1 MKQGFIIKVNA
12 GLYRVF
18 SDGRSYDCRARG
30 KFRFEEMTPT
40 CGDYVKF
47 SEKDLYLLEILPR
60 KNHFTRPPIANIDQI
75 VIVSSLVN
83 PHISLSL
90 INRFVTLAEIANMR
104 PLIVLT
110 KTDLVTDI
118 SEYEPIFNLFE
129 SLHYDVHMISSKTG
143 TGIAELS
150 EKLKGIKSVFTGQS
164 GVGKST
170 LLNQLIPN
178 LNQKTEEIS
187 RSLGRG
193 KHITRVVEF
202 IPYFD
207 GWIADTP
214 GFSLIEFDISV
225 QDLAVSFPGFDHFY
239 QQCRFRDCLHE
250 TEQGCAV
257 KKEVEA
263 GNISKEH
270 YEIYL
275 SMLDEIK
282 NQKEKY

>member
-1 MKQGFIIKVNA
+1 MKQGFISKVNA

-18 SDGRSYDCRARG
+18 SEGKYYDCRARG
-30 KFRFEEMTPT
+30 KFRYEEMTPT
-40 CGDYVKF
+40 CGDYVYF

-60 KNHFTRPPIANIDQI
+60 KNHFRRPPIANIDQI
-75 VIVSSLVN
+75 VIVSSIVN

-90 INRFVTLAEIANMR
+90 INRFVTLAEIANMK

-110 KTDLVTDI
+110 KADLVTNID
-118 SEYEPIFNLFE
+118 EYEPILHLFE
-129 SLHYDVHMISSKTG
+129 SLHYDVHMVSSKNEV
-143 TGIAELS
+143 GIAELS
-150 EKLKGIKSVFTGQS
+150 EKLKGVKSVFTGQS

-178 LNQKTEEIS
+178 LNHKTGEIS
-187 RSLGRG
+187 RALGRG

-202 IPYFD
+202 VPYRD

-214 GFSLIEFDISV
+214 GFSLIEFAISV
-225 QDLAVSFPGFDHFY
+225 QELAVSFPGFEHFY
-239 QQCRFRDCLHE
+239 QHCRFRDCLHE
-250 TEQGCAV
+250 TELGCAV

-263 GNISKEH
+263 GKIAKEH
-270 YEIYL
+270 YAIYL
-275 SMLDEIK
+275 SMLQEIK